1 MEFPLPSL
9 NIYDI
14 NLFIVIDV
22 SVTVKTMISQLL

>member
-1 MEFPLPSL
+1 MECPLPSL